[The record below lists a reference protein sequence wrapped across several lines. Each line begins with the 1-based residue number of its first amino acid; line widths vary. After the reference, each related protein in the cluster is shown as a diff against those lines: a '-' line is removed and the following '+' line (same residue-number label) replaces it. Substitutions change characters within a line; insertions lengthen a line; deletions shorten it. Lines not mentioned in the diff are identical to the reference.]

1 MWIIG
6 INKRKNLNLNNSAIA
21 LIQNKQK
28 NKMIV
33 NYAPNYLI
41 ILILNL
47 LLIPL
52 LAKKNVQTQ
61 YKIKKKYNKQRT
73 MKKNNKMKII
83 PFINKKQ
90 CQKKFYSIK
99 KKEVCDFC

>member
-6 INKRKNLNLNNSAIA
+6 INKKNNLNLNNSNIA
-21 LIQNKQK
+21 SKWKKYMNK
-28 NKMIV
+28 NNA

-83 PFINKKQ
+83 QFINKKQ
-90 CQKKFYSIK
+90 C
-99 KKEVCDFC
+99 